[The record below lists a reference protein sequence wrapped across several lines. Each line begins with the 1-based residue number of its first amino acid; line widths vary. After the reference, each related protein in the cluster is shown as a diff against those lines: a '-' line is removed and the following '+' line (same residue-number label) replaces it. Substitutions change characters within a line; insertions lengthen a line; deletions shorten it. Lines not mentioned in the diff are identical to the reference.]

1 MIANVL
7 SKLITLTPNIV
18 LEISRKHLQ
27 WSSLAKEYLINLD
40 DFFVSYSMNS
50 DLLGLFFV

>member
-1 MIANVL
+1 MRVNVL

-40 DFFVSYSMNS
+40 VFFVSYSMNS
-50 DLLGLFFV
+50 DLLGLFFD